1 MAVCDPQVHGRFRPL
16 ADEDDLIAGRLED
29 LRIKGDVLFKVHRG
43 PYSGLGAAWG
53 EFFRRFN
60 DQQEWVVAGPCGDLY
75 VCNPAVH
82 QEDGFREVLTVLF
95 CPVRRKG
102 GGRKPPVET
111 ARKGRAKAPARP
123 KAPAKRPARKDAAA
137 RRKRS

>member
-1 MAVCDPQVHGRFRPL
+1 MAVCDPEVHGRFRPL

-29 LRIKGDVLFKVHRG
+29 LRIKGDVLYKVHRG

-75 VCNPAVH
+75 VCNPAAH
-82 QEDGFREVLTVLF
+82 QEDNFREVLTVLF
-95 CPVRRKG
+95 CPVKRRRGKG
-102 GGRKPPVET
+102 AAAAPGKRET
-111 ARKGRAKAPARP
+111 KGAGKAPAG
-123 KAPAKRPARKDAAA
+123 KGAA
-137 RRKRS
+137 RSRRT